1 MDAQHTGR
9 SPYAGPTDPTVLR
22 SFNTLEPD
30 GAIDQPGDPRPD
42 IESSAAIGADGTIY
56 IGNFRGALEAL
67 RDPGSGR
74 DLQLAWRFHVPGGSS
89 FHATPALGPNGE
101 VFIGM
106 STGGATPEAKGTFYA
121 LKAPASGTEPQV
133 LWQVD
138 LGPGRYT
145 ASPTLG
151 PDGTLYVLSGT
162 GTLFAMGQDGS
173 VKWTAKTGPIV
184 KAAPALGQDGTVYV
198 SSMDDHLYAV
208 APPTGGGSDGTT
220 KWSFK
225 YGDHPGSGPLVTDPN
240 AAFPGA
246 NGTGSGDTPSVGPD
260 GTVYVGAN
268 NSNFYAIA
276 PDGQLRWMY
285 EAEREVAGIWSSGA
299 ISADGKTVY
308 FGANKGGIYAVNTQD
323 GSLRW
328 QFDIV
333 GSVYNSPTLDG
344 QGRLYTGSTVGHLFA
359 VDADKGTR
367 IFDYATS
374 GPIWTAPSIR
384 ADSTLVIGL
393 LNGQVQVI
401 GNR

>member
-1 MDAQHTGR
+1 
-9 SPYAGPTDPTVLR
+9 
-22 SFNTLEPD
+22 
-30 GAIDQPGDPRPD
+30 
-42 IESSAAIGADGTIY
+42 
-56 IGNFRGALEAL
+56 
-67 RDPGSGR
+67 
-74 DLQLAWRFHVPGGSS
+74 
-89 FHATPALGPNGE
+89 
-101 VFIGM
+101 
-106 STGGATPEAKGTFYA
+106 
-121 LKAPASGTEPQV
+121 
-133 LWQVD
+133 
-138 LGPGRYT
+138 
-145 ASPTLG
+145 
-151 PDGTLYVLSGT
+151 
-162 GTLFAMGQDGS
+162 MGQDGS

-299 ISADGKTVY
+299 ISADAKTVY